1 MKHLKIFIISY
12 LIFSISNFA
21 FGETKV
27 AFIDMKYIMDNS
39 LAGQSIK
46 KQLEDLH
53 KKNLNNFKK
62 KEDTLKKKE
71 KEILSKKNILS
82 KEEFEK
88 EISSLRSKVKKYN
101 NERNEKIGS
110 LTQKRLDSM
119 QEIIKTLTPIL
130 ANYSKEKDISIIM
143 DKKNI
148 IVGKTE
154 LNLTNEILKLLDGK
168 IKKINLN

>member
-27 AFIDMKYIMDNS
+27 AFIDMQYIMNNS

-46 KQLEDLH
+46 KQLEDQH

-62 KEDTLKKKE
+62 NEDTLKKKE

-88 EISSLRSKVKKYN
+88 EISSLRSEVKKYN

-110 LTQKRLDSM
+110 LTQKRL
-119 QEIIKTLTPIL
+119 
-130 ANYSKEKDISIIM
+130 
-143 DKKNI
+143 
-148 IVGKTE
+148 
-154 LNLTNEILKLLDGK
+154 
-168 IKKINLN
+168 